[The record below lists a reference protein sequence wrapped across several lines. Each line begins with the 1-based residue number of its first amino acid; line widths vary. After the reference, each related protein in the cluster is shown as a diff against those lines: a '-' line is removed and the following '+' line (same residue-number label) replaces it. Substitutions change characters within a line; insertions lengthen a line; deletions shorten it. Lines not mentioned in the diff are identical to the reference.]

1 MFDKII
7 AFFMAIINFF
17 MSLFGLGGIGGNGGQ
32 QYDCQAFLNMPYG
45 THERQV
51 VDLCVPEGASGD
63 IGMVLFIHG
72 GAWIAGDKESY
83 EGGMNYG
90 ASGLGIATA
99 SLNYRYISEDVD
111 ILDILDDIDA
121 ALAKVK
127 AKGAEVGVNINK
139 VLLTGDSAGGHLSLL
154 YAYARKNTAPVTP
167 VAVLSNSGP
176 TDLYDDN
183 FYHGNALGDEAVIAD
198 LMSKACGQ
206 RFAYAERENAK
217 AALYAVSPIAY
228 VSADCVP
235 TVINHGDSATIVPYS
250 NAQTLD
256 ALLTQ
261 YGVEHVLNTHRGA
274 DHDLGKDDAAK
285 DKANDLLFGY
295 IDRFLK

>member
-17 MSLFGLGGIGGNGGQ
+17 LGLFGLGGIGGQ
-32 QYDCQAFLNMPYG
+32 QYDCQAFLNMSYG

-51 VDLCVPEGASGD
+51 VDLCIPEGASGD

-72 GAWIAGDKESY
+72 GAWISGDKSSY

-90 ASGLGIATA
+90 ASSLGIATA
-99 SLNYRYISEDVD
+99 SVNYRYLSEDVD
-111 ILDILDDIDA
+111 LLDILDDIDA

-127 AKGAEVGVNINK
+127 AKGAEAGVNINK

-167 VAVLSNSGP
+167 VAVISNSGP

-183 FYHGNALGDEAVIAD
+183 FYHNNALGDEAVIAD

-206 RFAYAERENAK
+206 RFAYAERESAK
-217 AALYAVSPIAY
+217 AALYSVSPVAY
-228 VSADCVP
+228 VSAECVP
-235 TVINHGDSATIVPYS
+235 TVINHGDSDTIVPFS

-256 ALLTQ
+256 ALLTG
-261 YGVEHVLNTHRGA
+261 YGVEHVLNVYKGA
-274 DHDLGKDDAAK
+274 DHDLGKDDEAK
-285 DKANDLLFGY
+285 KKADELLFGY

>member
-1 MFDKII
+1 MFNKII

-17 MSLFGLGGIGGNGGQ
+17 MGLFGLGQLGGQ
-32 QYDCQAFLNMPYG
+32 EYNCQTFFDMSYG

-51 VDLCVPEGASGD
+51 VDLFIPEEASGD
-63 IGMVLFIHG
+63 LGLVLFIHG
-72 GAWIAGDKESY
+72 GAWIGGDKSVY

-90 ASGLGIATA
+90 ASELGIATA

-111 ILDILDDIDA
+111 ILDILDDIDG
-121 ALAKVK
+121 ALAVIKE
-127 AKGAEVGVNINK
+127 KGAEVGVNIDR

-167 VAVLSNSGP
+167 VAVISNSGP

-183 FYHGNALGDEAVIAD
+183 FYHNNALGDEAAISD

-206 RFAYAERENAK
+206 RFTYDRKAEAE
-217 AALYAVSPIAY
+217 AALYSVSPIAY
-228 VSADCVP
+228 VSAESVP
-235 TVINHGDSATIVPYS
+235 TVINHGNADSIVPFS

-261 YGVEHVLNTHRGA
+261 YGVEHVLNVYNGA
-274 DHDLGKDDAAK
+274 DHDLGKDDEAK
-285 DKANDLLFGY
+285 ARAEELLFGY
-295 IDRFLK
+295 IDRFLR

>member
-1 MFDKII
+1 MFEKII

-17 MSLFGLGGIGGNGGQ
+17 LGIFGLGEVGGQ
-32 QYDCQAFLNMPYG
+32 KYDCQTFFDMSYG
-45 THERQV
+45 THERQS
-51 VDLCVPEGASGD
+51 VDLFIPDDASGD
-63 IGMVLFIHG
+63 LGLVLFIHG

-83 EGGMNYG
+83 EGGMTYG
-90 ASGLGIATA
+90 ATELGIATA
-99 SLNYRYISEDVD
+99 SVNYRYISEDVD
-111 ILDILDDIDA
+111 LLDVLDDIDA
-121 ALAKVK
+121 ALAQIRE
-127 AKGAEVGVNINK
+127 KGAEAGVNINK

-154 YAYARKNTAPVTP
+154 YAYARKNTAPITP
-167 VAVLSNSGP
+167 VAVVSNSGP

-183 FYHGNALGDEAVIAD
+183 FYHNNALGDEAAICD

-206 RFAYAERENAK
+206 RFTYETKESAMQ
-217 AALYAVSPIAY
+217 ALYSVSPIAY
-228 VSADCVP
+228 VSAECVP
-235 TVINHGDSATIVPYS
+235 TVINHGNADSIVPFS

-261 YGVEHVLNTHRGA
+261 YGVEHVLNVYEGA

-285 DKANDLLFGY
+285 KRADELLFGY

>member
-7 AFFMAIINFF
+7 AFFMAIITAILNF
-17 MSLFGLGGIGGNGGQ
+17 FGLGGLIKPD
-32 QYDCQAFLNMPYG
+32 YDCQAFLDMSYG

-51 VDLCVPEGASGD
+51 VDLCIPYDASGD

-83 EGGMNYG
+83 TSGMNYG
-90 ASGLGIATA
+90 ASELGIATA

-111 ILDILDDIDA
+111 IIDILDDIDA
-121 ALAKVK
+121 ALARVK
-127 AKGAEVGVNINK
+127 QKGAEVGVNINK

-154 YAYARKNTAPVTP
+154 YAYARKATAPVTP
-167 VAVLSNSGP
+167 VAVVSNSGP

-183 FYHGNALGDEAVIAD
+183 FYHNNAMGDTAAISD
-198 LMSKACGQ
+198 LMSKACGK
-206 RFAYAERENAK
+206 RFDYADK
-217 AALYAVSPIAY
+217 ATAMNELYRVSPVAY

-235 TVINHGDSATIVPYS
+235 TVINHGDSDSIVPFS

-261 YGVEHVLNTHRGA
+261 YGVEHVLNVYKGA
-274 DHDLGKDDAAK
+274 DHDLGKDDEAK
-285 DKANDLLFGY
+285 DRADELLFGY

>member
-1 MFDKII
+1 MFEKII

-17 MSLFGLGGIGGNGGQ
+17 LGLFGLGEIGGQ
-32 QYDCQAFLNMPYG
+32 KFDCQTFFNLSYG

-51 VDLCVPEGASGD
+51 VDLCVPYDASGD
-63 IGMVLFIHG
+63 LGLVLFIHG

-90 ASGLGIATA
+90 ASNLGIATA
-99 SLNYRYISEDVD
+99 SVNYRYISERVD
-111 ILDILDDIDA
+111 ILDVLDDIDA
-121 ALAKVK
+121 ALAEIKK
-127 AKGAEVGVNINK
+127 KGAQVGVNINR

-154 YAYARKNTAPVTP
+154 YAYARKNTAPITP
-167 VAVLSNSGP
+167 VAVVSNSGP

-183 FYHGNALGDEAVIAD
+183 FYHNNALGDEAAMSD
-198 LMSKACGQ
+198 LMSKGCGQ
-206 RFAYAERENAK
+206 RFTYETKESAK
-217 AALYAVSPIAY
+217 SALYSVSPIAY

-235 TVINHGDSATIVPYS
+235 TVINHGNADSIVPFS

-261 YGVEHVLNTHRGA
+261 YGVEHVFNVYEGA

-285 DKANDLLFGY
+285 KRAQELLFGY

>member
-17 MSLFGLGGIGGNGGQ
+17 LGLFGLGAIGGQEFN
-32 QYDCQAFLNMPYG
+32 CQTFFDMAYG

-51 VDLCVPEGASGD
+51 VDLCIPDDASGD
-63 IGMVLFIHG
+63 LGMVLFIHG
-72 GAWIAGDKESY
+72 GAWIAGDKGSY

-90 ASGLGIATA
+90 ASSLGIATA
-99 SLNYRYISEDVD
+99 STNYRYLSEDVD

-121 ALAKVK
+121 ALAKIK
-127 AKGAEVGVNINK
+127 EKGAEVGVNINK
-139 VLLTGDSAGGHLSLL
+139 VLLTGDSAGAHLSLL
-154 YAYARKNTAPVTP
+154 YAYARKNTAPITP
-167 VAVLSNSGP
+167 VAVVSNSGP

-183 FYHGNALGDEAVIAD
+183 FYHNNALGDEAVISD

-206 RFAYAERENAK
+206 RFTYETKESAK
-217 AALYAVSPIAY
+217 AALYSVSPVDY

-235 TVINHGDSATIVPYS
+235 TVINHGSADTIVPFS

-256 ALLTQ
+256 ALLTE
-261 YGVEHVLNTHRGA
+261 YGVEHVLNVYQGA

-285 DKANDLLFGY
+285 ERADELLFGY

>member
-7 AFFMAIINFF
+7 AFFMAIITAILNF
-17 MSLFGLGGIGGNGGQ
+17 FGLGGLLKPD
-32 QYDCQAFLNMPYG
+32 YDCQAFLDMSYG

-51 VDLCVPEGASGD
+51 VDLCIPYDASGD

-83 EGGMNYG
+83 TSGMNYG
-90 ASGLGIATA
+90 ASNLGIATA
-99 SLNYRYISEDVD
+99 SLNYRYLSEDVD
-111 ILDILDDIDA
+111 IIDILGDIDA

-127 AKGAEVGVNINK
+127 QKGAEVGVNINK

-154 YAYARKNTAPVTP
+154 YAYARKATAPVTP
-167 VAVLSNSGP
+167 VAVISNSGP

-183 FYHGNALGDEAVIAD
+183 FYHNNALGDTAAISD
-198 LMSKACGQ
+198 LMSKACGK
-206 RFAYAERENAK
+206 RFDYADK
-217 AALYAVSPIAY
+217 ASAMNELYRVSPVAY

-235 TVINHGDSATIVPYS
+235 TVINHGDSDSIVPFS

-261 YGVEHVLNTHRGA
+261 YGVEHVLNVYKGA

-285 DKANDLLFGY
+285 AKADELLFGY

>member
-1 MFDKII
+1 MFQKIV

-17 MSLFGLGGIGGNGGQ
+17 LGLFGLGEIGGQ
-32 QYDCQAFLNMPYG
+32 KFDCQTFFDLSYG
-45 THERQV
+45 THERQI
-51 VDLCVPEGASGD
+51 VDLCVPNDALGD
-63 IGMVLFIHG
+63 LGLVLFIHG

-90 ASGLGIATA
+90 ASDLGIATA
-99 SLNYRYISEDVD
+99 SVNYRYISEDVD
-111 ILDILDDIDA
+111 LLDVLDDIDA
-121 ALAKVK
+121 ALAVIRK
-127 AKGAEVGVNINK
+127 KGAEVGVNINK

-154 YAYARKNTAPVTP
+154 YAYARKNSAPIAP
-167 VAVLSNSGP
+167 VAVISNSGP

-183 FYHGNALGDEAVIAD
+183 FYHNNALGDKAVISD

-206 RFAYAERENAK
+206 RFTYETKQSAK
-217 AALYAVSPIAY
+217 KALYSVSPIAY
-228 VSADCVP
+228 VSAECVP
-235 TVINHGDSATIVPYS
+235 TVINHGNADTIVPFS

-261 YGVEHVLNTHRGA
+261 YGVEHVFNVYEGA

-285 DKANDLLFGY
+285 KRADELLFGY

>member
-17 MSLFGLGGIGGNGGQ
+17 LGLFGLGSVGGQ
-32 QYDCQAFLNMPYG
+32 HYNCQTFFDISYG

-51 VDLCVPEGASGD
+51 VDLCVPEDATGD
-63 IGMVLFIHG
+63 LGLVLFIHG
-72 GAWIAGDKESY
+72 GAWIGGDKSSY

-90 ASGLGIATA
+90 ASSLGIATA
-99 SLNYRYISEDVD
+99 SVNYRYLSENVS
-111 ILDILDDIDA
+111 IHDILDDIDS
-121 ALAKVK
+121 ALAAIKE
-127 AKGAEVGVNINK
+127 KGTEVGVNINK
-139 VLLTGDSAGGHLSLL
+139 VLLTGDSAGGHLSML
-154 YAYARKNTAPVTP
+154 YAYARKKTAPVTP
-167 VAVLSNSGP
+167 VAVVSNSGP

-183 FYHGNALGDEAVIAD
+183 FYHNNALGDEAAISE

-206 RFAYAERENAK
+206 RFTYDTKDDAK
-217 AALYAVSPIAY
+217 QALYSVSPVSY

-235 TVINHGDSATIVPYS
+235 TVINHGNADTIVPFS
-250 NAQTLD
+250 NALSLD

-261 YGVEHVLNTHRGA
+261 HGVEHVLNVFDGA
-274 DHDLGKDDAAK
+274 DHDLGKDESAK
-285 DKANDLLFGY
+285 DRADELLFEY